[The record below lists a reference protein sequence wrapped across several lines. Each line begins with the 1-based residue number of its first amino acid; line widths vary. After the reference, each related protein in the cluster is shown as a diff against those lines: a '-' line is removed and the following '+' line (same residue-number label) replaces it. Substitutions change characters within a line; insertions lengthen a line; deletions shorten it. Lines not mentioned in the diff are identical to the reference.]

1 MDALKIKVFG
11 RVQGVFYRASAQT
24 MANELKIAGMIY
36 NEPDGSVYIEAVGSR
51 KQLDEFVLWCGKG
64 PKGALVNNIILEE
77 LNVKKYNGFN
87 IVR

>member
-11 RVQGVFYRASAQT
+11 KVQGVGYRASVQT
-24 MANELKIAGMIY
+24 KAIELNVIGLVY
-36 NEPDGSVYIEAVGSR
+36 NEPDGSVYVEAVAER